1 MKFPKTI
8 GACIDTLYQLR
19 QKRGGIERQADVIKE
34 KEGEL
39 EKHILD
45 TFTKTDLD
53 GARGKLAVAGI
64 AQSTVP
70 TVKDWDKLYAYIKKE
85 GAFDLLQRRVSSSA
99 YRERLDVE
107 EVVPGV
113 EPFTLIKLSLKK
125 R

>member
-99 YRERLDVE
+99 YCERLDVE